1 MKMAKTKERMKAKLQ
16 AKALAKLQETTAVN
30 AVKAPVCSEEE
41 LVKLFDKAVDKK
53 KGKKSKNS

>member
-1 MKMAKTKERMKAKLQ
+1 LE
-16 AKALAKLQETTAVN
+16 AKALAKLQETTAASS

-53 KGKKSKNS
+53 KGKKNKQS